1 MTPGDDGPARPRV
14 VIVGA
19 GFAGLGCARELAGT
33 DVDVT
38 LIDRNNYHQFLPLL
52 YQVATAQI
60 ATHDVGTP
68 LRNSFRHYENI
79 DVKQAE
85 VVAVDPATRTVTTAD
100 GATYTGDFLVLVT
113 GARANFYRTP
123 GADEHALPLYSLSD
137 AERLRSR
144 IIEVFD
150 AADRDPDVIDQ
161 GALTFVVVGGGATGV
176 ETAGGIA
183 DFVNRVAPDEY
194 HDLHVHEAR
203 IHLVDHG
210 HALLAPFSDKAH
222 EYAAKVLQREG
233 VRLHLGTGVQEITPT
248 CVRLEGG
255 TTLPSRCVIWA
266 GGVQAGDL
274 ASRIPLPRGRGG
286 RVLAG
291 HDLSVEGFPRVFV
304 LGDVAGVES
313 PDGGLYPQLGSVALQ
328 QGQWTAKNIRS
339 DLAGQPRQAFHYHDK
354 GIMAMI
360 GRGAAVAEMGAK
372 RHELH
377 GAIAFSSWLGVHAW
391 LMSGVRTRVDAFI
404 SWGWDYFSGNRSPEL
419 IDHSTPPSIDW
430 SEAAEVPS
438 PRTPESATVPTS

>member
-1 MTPGDDGPARPRV
+1 MTPGDDRPARPRV

-33 DVDVT
+33 DVDIT

-52 YQVATAQI
+52 YQVATAQL
-60 ATHDVGTP
+60 ASDDVGTP
-68 LRNSFRHYENI
+68 LRNLFRKEDNI
-79 DVKQAE
+79 DVVQAE
-85 VVAVDPATRTVTTAD
+85 VVGVDPETRTVTTAD
-100 GATYTGDFLVLVT
+100 GASYTGDYLVLAT

-123 GADEHALPLYSLSD
+123 GADEHTLPLYSLAD
-137 AERLRSR
+137 AERLRAR

-150 AADRDPDVIDQ
+150 AADRDPRLIDQ

-183 DFVNRVAPDEY
+183 DFVNRVAPEAY
-194 HDLHVHEAR
+194 HDLPVHEAR

-210 HALLAPFSDKAH
+210 NALLAPFSDKAH
-222 EYAAKVLQREG
+222 AYAAKVLQRDG
-233 VRLHLGTGVQEITPT
+233 VRLHLGTGVREITPSA
-248 CVRLEGG
+248 VHLEGG
-255 TTLPSRCVIWA
+255 STLPSRCVIWA

-274 ASRIPLPRGRGG
+274 ASRIALPRGRGG

-291 HDLSVEGFPRVFV
+291 HDLSVDGYPNVFV

-328 QGQWTAKNIRS
+328 QGQWTAKTIRS
-339 DLAGQPRQAFHYHDK
+339 DLAGQPRTAFHYHDK

-372 RHELH
+372 HHELH

-404 SWGWDYFSGNRSPEL
+404 SWGWDYFSGNRSPGL
-419 IDHSTPPSIDW
+419 IDHSTPPTVDW
-430 SEAAEVPS
+430 SQPAEVPTPRS
-438 PRTPESATVPTS
+438 PSQPTVPAR